1 MAEPMMLLRIGRQ
14 CACRRGQPEET
25 AVAPVREALAGVF
38 ALRGPRRLNPMGRGR
53 VRLPKQD
60 AKRPLV
66 DEFDAHDRMPGLVI
80 KPA

>member
-1 MAEPMMLLRIGRQ
+1 
-14 CACRRGQPEET
+14 
-25 AVAPVREALAGVF
+25 
-38 ALRGPRRLNPMGRGR
+38 MGRGR